1 MMFEAEDEPLFAE
14 RAAGIDIAKAG
25 IEVTIRVPSDTRRG
39 GRQQETRSFRTTRK
53 DLLAL
58 ADWLRCWQVTKVG
71 MESTGDYW
79 KPVYFL
85 LESEGFDCVLYH
97 AAQVKAL
104 PGRPKTDKLDSVW
117 LAKITER
124 GSLPGSFV
132 PPEEIRRLRT
142 HTRYRRHLT
151 QAAPPRSS
159 GWRSCWRTRT

>member
-1 MMFEAEDEPLFAE
+1 MLEAEDEPLFAD

-71 MESTGDYW
+71 MESTDYW

-85 LESEGFDCVLYH
+85 LEAEGLDCVLYH

-104 PGRPKTDKLDSVW
+104 PGRPKTSW
-117 LAKITER
+117 TPS
-124 GSLPGSFV
+124 GW
-132 PPEEIRRLRT
+132 
-142 HTRYRRHLT
+142 
-151 QAAPPRSS
+151 PRSPS
-159 GWRSCWRTRT
+159 GARCRAASCPRRRSVGCAPTPGTGGT

>member
-1 MMFEAEDEPLFAE
+1 MMQEAEDEPLFAD

-39 GRQQETRSFRTTRK
+39 GRQQETRAFRTTRK
-53 DLLAL
+53 ELLAL

-85 LESEGFDCVLYH
+85 LEAEGLDCVLYH

-104 PGRPKTDKLDSVW
+104 PGRPKTDL
-117 LAKITER
+117 LTEPR
-124 GSLPGSFV
+124 GV
-132 PPEEIRRLRT
+132 I
-142 HTRYRRHLT
+142 
-151 QAAPPRSS
+151 AA
-159 GWRSCWRTRT
+159 

>member
-1 MMFEAEDEPLFAE
+1 M
-14 RAAGIDIAKAG
+14 
-25 IEVTIRVPSDTRRG
+25 VTVRVPGDARRG
-39 GRQQETRSFRTTRK
+39 RRQQETREFRAVRK

-85 LESEGFDCVLYH
+85 LEAEGFDCVLYH

-117 LAKITER
+117 LRLQSRTAPNR
-124 GSLPGSFV
+124 HYVGSNDGANLTGDEGRWAPV
-132 PPEEIRRLRT
+132 P
-142 HTRYRRHLT
+142 
-151 QAAPPRSS
+151 AACTVA
-159 GWRSCWRTRT
+159 SCEWAELDWGAD